1 MFIRNLKSANM
12 LRKIYCL
19 FSVEPGE
26 ISGFADFEKE
36 LEERSVKLEVLNEN
50 ILSEFVKEQL
60 LSKKMQKT
68 GDFVLITDMELA
80 DVFFNVETG
89 DGDDSEI
96 ARKLMEIVPVAGFLN
111 ENNGSSLSYKYLF
124 ESFEGMTPDYFVMV
138 YSRFYGLS
146 LEILETE
153 RLRVR
158 EMTLDDIERLY
169 EIYAEPS
176 ITEYMEGL
184 YPDKK
189 DELEFSKSYI
199 ENMYGFYGYGLWM
212 VIEKESGRIIG
223 RAGLSN
229 REIDGEVYLEL
240 GYVIAKENQRQG
252 YATEVCSAILEYA
265 KSELGAMQV
274 IALMKPEN
282 EASIRTAKKLGFRK
296 VCEVTLGAED
306 KYLKFCKE
314 L

>member
-1 MFIRNLKSANM
+1 M

-19 FSVEPGE
+19 FRVEPEE
-26 ISGFADFEKE
+26 ISGFADFVKE
-36 LEERSVKLEVLNEN
+36 VRDSAIQLEVLSEKA
-50 ILSEFVKEQL
+50 LPEFVKGQEF
-60 LSKKMQKT
+60 SREMQKA
-68 GDFVLITDMELA
+68 GGSMLITDIEREGILLA
-80 DVFFNVETG
+80 IDACGGNYGTV
-89 DGDDSEI
+89 DY
-96 ARKLMEIVPVAGFLN
+96 KLCDIMPIAGFLS
-111 ENNGSSLSYKYLF
+111 ENNGKSLSYKYVF
-124 ESFEGMTPDYFVMV
+124 ESFEGMTLDYFVMV
-138 YSRFYGLS
+138 YSRFYGLP

-158 EMTLDDIERLY
+158 EMTLEDIDRLY

-212 VIEKESGRIIG
+212 VIEKASGRIIG

-229 REIDGEVYLEL
+229 REVDGEVYLEL
-240 GYVIAKENQRQG
+240 GYVIAKENQGQG
-252 YATEVCSAILEYA
+252 YATEVSQAILEYA
-265 KSELGAMQV
+265 KRELGATQI
-274 IALMKPEN
+274 IALMKPGN
-282 EASIRTAKKLGFRK
+282 EASIRTAKKLGFRE
-296 VCEVTLGAED
+296 VCEVTLGDDD
-306 KYLKFCKE
+306 KYLEFCKE

>member
-1 MFIRNLKSANM
+1 M

-19 FSVEPGE
+19 FSVKPEE

-36 LEERSVKLEVLNEN
+36 VRERQIQLEVLEAPV
-50 ILSEFVKEQL
+50 LAESATWRDTLKE
-60 LSKKMQKT
+60 MQNA
-68 GDFVLITDMELA
+68 GDSILITDIEFPN
-80 DVFFNVETG
+80 D
-89 DGDDSEI
+89 
-96 ARKLMEIVPVAGFLN
+96 FLN
-111 ENNGSSLSYKYLF
+111 MGECNSNYGATICKIRDIMPISGLLSEDNGKSLSYKYVF
-124 ESFEGMTPDYFVMV
+124 ESFEGMTLDYFVMV
-138 YSRFYGLS
+138 YSRFHGLP

-158 EMTLDDIERLY
+158 EMTLNDIDRLY
-169 EIYAEPS
+169 EIYEEPS

-212 VIEKESGRIIG
+212 VIEKSSGRIIG

-229 REIDGEVYLEL
+229 REVDGEVYPEL
-240 GYVIAKENQRQG
+240 GYVIAKECQGRG
-252 YATEVCSAILEYA
+252 YAMEACSAILEYA
-265 KSELGAMQV
+265 KNELGATQV

-282 EASIRTAKKLGFRK
+282 EDGN
-296 VCEVTLGAED
+296 VCYGEQINVDTKNCILYGKGSLFNSCYFGRHTIKSSFA
-306 KYLKFCKE
+306 
-314 L
+314 

>member
-1 MFIRNLKSANM
+1 MFIRNPRSANM

-19 FSVEPGE
+19 FRAEPEE

-36 LEERSVKLEVLNEN
+36 VRERQIQLEVLEAPV
-50 ILSEFVKEQL
+50 LAESATWRDTLKE
-60 LSKKMQKT
+60 MQNA
-68 GDFVLITDMELA
+68 GDSILITDIEFPN
-80 DVFFNVETG
+80 D
-89 DGDDSEI
+89 
-96 ARKLMEIVPVAGFLN
+96 FLN
-111 ENNGSSLSYKYLF
+111 MGECNSNYGATICKIRDIMPISGLLSEDNGKSLSYKYVF
-124 ESFEGMTPDYFVMV
+124 ESFEGMTLDYFVMV
-138 YSRFYGLS
+138 YSRFHGLP

-158 EMTLDDIERLY
+158 EMSLEDIERLY
-169 EIYAEPS
+169 EIYADPS

-212 VIEKESGRIIG
+212 VIEKSSGRIIG

-229 REIDGEVYLEL
+229 REVDGEVYLEL
-240 GYVIAKENQRQG
+240 GYVIAKECQGRG
-252 YATEVCSAILEYA
+252 YATEACGAILEYA
-265 KSELGAMQV
+265 KNELGATQV

-282 EASIRTAKKLGFRK
+282 EASIRTAKRLGFRE
-296 VCEVTLGAED
+296 VCEVTLGED
-306 KYLKFCKE
+306 DRYLEFCKE

>member
-1 MFIRNLKSANM
+1 MFIRNPRSANM

-19 FSVEPGE
+19 FRAEPEE
-26 ISGFADFEKE
+26 ISGFADFVKE
-36 LEERSVKLEVLNEN
+36 VRGSAIQLEVLSEKS
-50 ILSEFVKEQL
+50 LSEFAKGQELYKEI
-60 LSKKMQKT
+60 QKA
-68 GDFVLITDMELA
+68 GDSMLITDMEL
-80 DVFFNVETG
+80 EE
-89 DGDDSEI
+89 S
-96 ARKLMEIVPVAGFLN
+96 VPVAGFLN
-111 ENNGSSLSYKYLF
+111 ERNDNSLSYKYVF
-124 ESFEGMTPDYFVMV
+124 ESFEGMTLDYFVMV
-138 YSRFYGLS
+138 YSRFHGLP

-158 EMTLDDIERLY
+158 EMTLEDIDRLY

-184 YPDKK
+184 YPDKN

-212 VIEKESGRIIG
+212 VIEKSSSRIIG

-229 REIDGEVYLEL
+229 REVDGEVYLEL

-252 YATEVCSAILEYA
+252 YATEVSRAILEYA
-265 KSELGAMQV
+265 KDELGATQV

-282 EASIRTAKKLGFRK
+282 ETSIRTAKKLGFRE
-296 VCEVTLGAED
+296 VCEVTLGEED
-306 KYLKFCKE
+306 KYLEFCIE